1 MAGREGGQ
9 ASSACLELRT
19 GCDVTNYGSDERKG
33 AGTGCGVTKYDSD
46 EWKGGG
52 DWH

>member
-1 MAGREGGQ
+1 MAETKGKAAG
-9 ASSACLELRT
+9 T